1 MSYLITAALSFVA
14 GIVTCKFWVQWRNAA
29 EAKIAAKLGK

>member
-1 MSYLITAALSFVA
+1 MSYFITAVLAFAA